1 MDAQPLQRVDLKDLC
16 ETLLENFLDAATGK
30 GLDLGLEVQPVHV
43 TGHGWL
49 LRELMSNL
57 VDNAIK
63 YTPAGGVVTMRCGQ
77 RLVPSGHCGC
87 TWKWKT
93 TARRAEVSAPASCS
107 GFTACPARWA
117 RARVWAWP
125 LPTKSAGCTVQRSRW
140 TRERKAEA
148 CA

>member
-63 YTPAGGVVTMRCGQ
+63 YTRRVGWSPCAAGSGWCLRGALRVYLEVEDDGPGV
-77 RLVPSGHCGC
+77 P
-87 TWKWKT
+87 
-93 TARRAEVSAPASCS
+93 E
-107 GFTACPARWA
+107 
-117 RARVWAWP
+117 
-125 LPTKSAGCTVQRSRW
+125 
-140 TRERKAEA
+140 
-148 CA
+148 